1 MSTDGFSRSGFIG
14 DAPPAYETVQP
25 VLNQPRKFSK
35 FGYFHIPVTCL
46 SGLESLRE
54 VGQLSIE
61 KEPVDCCSCSCEFSS
76 TYNVKNNYDQKLFS
90 ISPVNVSCMSYDM
103 QLFDNFGNPVVLFQ
117 RCRECCSGL
126 KIEAIHS
133 QGTLIGTVQREV
145 GFLNS
150 AYIVG
155 DANGQTV
162 FEVKRSAIKF
172 FPKNVDFS
180 IKLAAG
186 SIEIGKITWIRTG
199 LMSGR
204 RLYKI
209 IFPKDLAPEMK
220 VA

>member
-1 MSTDGFSRSGFIG
+1 M
-14 DAPPAYETVQP
+14 
-25 VLNQPRKFSK
+25 
-35 FGYFHIPVTCL
+35 
-46 SGLESLRE
+46 
-54 VGQLSIE
+54 
-61 KEPVDCCSCSCEFSS
+61 
-76 TYNVKNNYDQKLFS
+76 
-90 ISPVNVSCMSYDM
+90 
-103 QLFDNFGNPVVLFQ
+103 
-117 RCRECCSGL
+117 
-126 KIEAIHS
+126 
-133 QGTLIGTVQREV
+133 
-145 GFLNS
+145 NS

-209 IFPKDLAPEMK
+209 IFPKDLAPEIK
-220 VA
+220 VALMAAWYKIVSIFFVLDLRRNQWFTGNII